1 MQNTSPS
8 PDDGAASAVTG
19 RKSEAIV
26 VDLEHRIV
34 QLETMEDALF
44 GRFSRRDWWFST
56 LTFLV
61 IPYLCYLWFWPA

>member
-8 PDDGAASAVTG
+8 TDDRSGSAVTE

-34 QLETMEDALF
+34 RLETMDDALF
-44 GRFSRRDWWFST
+44 GHFSRRDWWFST

-61 IPYLCYLWFWPA
+61 LPYLFYLWFWPA